1 MVSVVVA
8 VPRPH
13 TICLLSSGVGRCDPV
28 RGGPR
33 HHPPRPRR
41 SENVAADQ
49 VHLTDDQLAELT
61 NLPPAAGDTHNE
73 AQMRMMER

>member
-1 MVSVVVA
+1 
-8 VPRPH
+8 
-13 TICLLSSGVGRCDPV
+13 
-28 RGGPR
+28 
-33 HHPPRPRR
+33 
-41 SENVAADQ
+41 